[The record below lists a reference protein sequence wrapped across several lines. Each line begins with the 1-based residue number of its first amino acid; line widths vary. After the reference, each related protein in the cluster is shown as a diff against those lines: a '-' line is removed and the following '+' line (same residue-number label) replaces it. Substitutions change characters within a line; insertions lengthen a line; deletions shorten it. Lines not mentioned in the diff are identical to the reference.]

1 MAAAVEPVST
11 PKINCAIQRIPISG
25 LSTQVQ
31 LIIDNLHAMEQLS
44 IPNELSINIVSIIVG
59 SFVSKANF
67 DNPSQQNPYPR
78 NHECSAFVSNL
89 LQNPGCQI
97 SPALLE
103 NVRQNKIDTININ
116 QYMFLIDPMYSREEY
131 SIPYGLASVYP
142 SVVFNPII
150 STNGFIIHDDLLPA
164 LIKYNSLLEPYIIP
178 QDINEREVNSII
190 TQFQTVGCDSLL
202 INVMDCTSNTL
213 RRMWMQ
219 NTSPNVYLAMPDCL
233 ARDNTPMYMPVITY
247 SSTGCRW
254 INWTLDKEFA
264 PLFQLISPHTYDFLI
279 HNYKRIVLETYLIP
293 ISKILGR
300 LRVTLEYKFDDTKFI
315 VFSKMSFQEFKHLW
329 IHERAKFAP
338 LFISFMDEYYKWNYY
353 KFIEILLAAYS
364 DSEELNMQKI
374 LLDYLK
380 EHLQQLKAF
389 FPSDPI
395 PEYKEYNED
404 DDDKHIQSLII
415 TYLNENGIH

>member
-11 PKINCAIQRIPISG
+11 PKINCAIPRIPISG
-25 LSTQVQ
+25 LSIQVQ
-31 LIIDNLHAMEQLS
+31 LIIDNLHAMKQLS

-59 SFVSKANF
+59 SFVSKVDF
-67 DNPSQQNPYPR
+67 DNPSPQYPYPR

-164 LIKYNSLLEPYIIP
+164 PIKYNSLLEPYIIP

-247 SSTGCRW
+247 SSTGYRW
-254 INWTLDKEFA
+254 INWALDKEFTS
-264 PLFQLISPHTYDFLI
+264 LFQLISPHTYDFLI
-279 HNYKRIVLETYLIP
+279 HNYKRIVLETYLTP

-300 LRVTLEYKFDDTKFI
+300 LRVTLEYKLAGAKSI

-329 IHERAKFAP
+329 IHEHAKFAP

-364 DSEELNMQKI
+364 DSEELSMQKI
-374 LLDYLK
+374 LLGYLK
-380 EHLQQLKAF
+380 EHLQQLRAF

-395 PEYKEYNED
+395 PEYNED
-404 DDDKHIQSLII
+404 DDDKRIQSLIT

>member
-11 PKINCAIQRIPISG
+11 PKINCAIPRIHISG

-31 LIIDNLHAMEQLS
+31 LIIDNLHAMKQLS

-59 SFVSKANF
+59 SFVSKVDF
-67 DNPSQQNPYPR
+67 DNPSPQYSYPR

-142 SVVFNPII
+142 SVMHNPII

-164 LIKYNSLLEPYIIP
+164 PIKYNSLLEPYIIP

-190 TQFQTVGCDSLL
+190 TQFQTVDCDSLL

-254 INWTLDKEFA
+254 INWALDKEFTS
-264 PLFQLISPHTYDFLI
+264 LFQIISPHTYDFLI
-279 HNYKRIVLETYLIP
+279 HNYKRIVLETYLTP

-329 IHERAKFAP
+329 IREPAKFAP
-338 LFISFMDEYYKWNYY
+338 LFISFMDEYYKWNYF
-353 KFIEILLAAYS
+353 KFIEILLAAHS
-364 DSEELNMQKI
+364 DSEELSMQKI
-374 LLDYLK
+374 LLGYLK
-380 EHLQQLKAF
+380 EHLQQLRAF

-395 PEYKEYNED
+395 PEYNED
-404 DDDKHIQSLII
+404 DDDKRIQSFIT

>member
-1 MAAAVEPVST
+1 MAAAVEPVSI
-11 PKINCAIQRIPISG
+11 PKINCAIPRIPISG

-31 LIIDNLHAMEQLS
+31 LIIDNLHAMKQLS

-59 SFVSKANF
+59 SFVSKVDF
-67 DNPSQQNPYPR
+67 DNPSPQYPYPR
-78 NHECSAFVSNL
+78 NHECSTFVSNL

-164 LIKYNSLLEPYIIP
+164 PIKYNSLLEPYIIP
-178 QDINEREVNSII
+178 QDISEREVNSII

-247 SSTGCRW
+247 SSTGYRW
-254 INWTLDKEFA
+254 INWALDKEFA

-279 HNYKRIVLETYLIP
+279 HNYKRIVLETYLTP

-300 LRVTLEYKFDDTKFI
+300 LRVTLEYKLAGAKSI

-329 IHERAKFAP
+329 IHEQAKFAP

-353 KFIEILLAAYS
+353 KFIEILLDAHS
-364 DSEELNMQKI
+364 DSEELSMQKI
-374 LLDYLK
+374 LLGYLK
-380 EHLQQLKAF
+380 EHLQQLRAF

-395 PEYKEYNED
+395 PEYNED
-404 DDDKHIQSLII
+404 DDDKRIQSFIT